1 MITKKIFVEILEI
14 LESDYLIDNF
24 QIYKNENIIKVEADR
39 ENAIYCFNENDNL
52 INPQIFKIQKEIEK
66 LEKQKKDLE
75 NKLNLLT
82 NKFNSDIINIEV
94 KERENKNNE

>member
-14 LESDYLIDNF
+14 LENDGCIDSF
-24 QIYKNENIIKVEADR
+24 QFYKNENIIKVCSSRDD
-39 ENAIYCFNENDNL
+39 AIYHFDKNDNL
-52 INPQIFKIQKEIEK
+52 INPQIFEIQKSIEK

-82 NKFNSDIINIEV
+82 KITESDIIIIE
-94 KERENKNNE
+94 N

>member
-14 LESDYLIDNF
+14 LENDCLIDDF
-24 QIYKNENIIKVEADR
+24 QFYKNENIIKVYSDR
-39 ENAIYCFNENDNL
+39 DDIVIYHFDENNNL

-75 NKLNLLT
+75 SKLSLLT
-82 NKFNSDIINIEV
+82 YKLDNNINTIES
-94 KERENKNNE
+94 